1 MSGRRLTQPL
11 RLISVNPLMG
21 AIQRG
26 MADTSIRLYLSDL
39 PQPGQEFPVAD
50 GQAHY
55 LANVMRLAAGDS
67 LLVFNGQ
74 VGEWRAAISK
84 ISRKAAW
91 LTLVEQTRAPA
102 PEPDAWLCFALL
114 KRQKTDMV
122 VEKATELGVSV
133 IQPILTARTNA
144 DHVNLERLRAIAIEA
159 AEQCERL
166 HVPEIREP
174 KPVMKLLAD
183 WPERP
188 LFVADERRTA
198 GLLGPAFGP
207 SALMVGPEGGFTD
220 QELEAIARTPLIT
233 RVSLGRRIL
242 RAETAAI
249 AGLTLLLA
257 AQP

>member
-1 MSGRRLTQPL
+1 
-11 RLISVNPLMG
+11 MG
-21 AIQRG
+21 AIHPG
-26 MADTSIRLYLSDL
+26 MADTSIRLYIPELPPPGAAFSLSD
-39 PQPGQEFPVAD
+39 A
-50 GQAHY
+50 QAHY
-55 LANVMRLAAGDS
+55 LANVMRLAEGDTIR
-67 LLVFNGQ
+67 VFSGQ
-74 VGEWRAAISK
+74 AGEWRAAISK
-84 ISRKAAW
+84 ISRKSA
-91 LTLVEQTRAPA
+91 TLAMLAQTRPPA

-114 KRQKTDMV
+114 KRQKTDLV

-133 IQPILTARTNA
+133 IQPIITARTNA

-159 AEQCERL
+159 AEQCERM

-174 KPVMKLLAD
+174 VPVMKLMAA

-198 GLLGPAFGP
+198 NLLGPATGP
-207 SALMVGPEGGFTD
+207 SALMIGPEGGFTD
-220 QELEAIARTPLIT
+220 QELEAIARIPIIT

-249 AGLTLLLA
+249 AGLALLLA